1 MDYSSVL
8 QTVGGIAGLGGLALG
23 VLLLIYRDVIRKNI
37 FSSLTKEQSYGLMRL
52 IIVLT
57 FVIAV
62 LGLIAWVYTS
72 AGRSHPSNNGVPA
85 PASPGPVA
93 SPSPPQ
99 PGFSSAPPAVANQVS
114 PGTPAKRSSKTPAPS
129 PAGNSPK
136 SDPVDIRSGSGDRED
151 LRRLKEEWLRDY
163 KGYDLNSTELIDC
176 RIYYGS
182 ERTLQEIRRLGLKL
196 NDQAAVEMADGYL
209 PFVIRR
215 PRCKPTNQ

>member
-8 QTVGGIAGLGGLALG
+8 QTVGGVAGLGGLALG

-57 FVIAV
+57 FAIAV
-62 LGLIAWVYTS
+62 LGLIAWAYTS
-72 AGRSHPSNNGVPA
+72 AGRTYQSNNGIPA
-85 PASPGPVA
+85 TASPGPVA
-93 SPSPPQ
+93 SPSPSQ
-99 PGFSSAPPAVANQVS
+99 TDSSSTPPAVANKVS
-114 PGTPAKRSSKTPAPS
+114 PVTLAKRSPKTQAPS

-136 SDPVDIRSGSGDRED
+136 SDPAGGRSVSGDRED
-151 LRRLKEEWLRDY
+151 LKRLKEEWFQNY